1 LVPGVGGFS
10 EVNSNH
16 ASIAHAWKRA
26 RTVTALLATA
36 VVALSTLTPV
46 GAAHAAVGSSIDL
59 GVPIE

>member
-1 LVPGVGGFS
+1 
-10 EVNSNH
+10 VNSNH
-16 ASIAHAWKRA
+16 ASIAPARKRA